1 MGGSAFAATATARKR
16 ATVTEKLFPLLIL
29 IVLMIFH

>member
-1 MGGSAFAATATARKR
+1 MGGSAFAAATTRKK
-16 ATVTEKLFPLLIL
+16 ATITEKLFQLMIL

>member
-1 MGGSAFAATATARKR
+1 MGGSAFAAATVRKR
-16 ATVTEKLFPLLIL
+16 ATVTEKHFPLMIL